1 MKKQKG
7 IKEWARVRFNLDKI
21 TKHLFSRLFFVV
33 IAIVAQVLW
42 ILFTVM
48 VLGKKFPF
56 LIPVMEV
63 ISLLIILWLVSQD
76 INPAYKLAWTILILA
91 VPVAGVVIY
100 FLFGKS
106 RLANDLHARLNQAA
120 DESAEFLKQNQ
131 EVRNQLDNAD
141 IEAGRQ
147 SQYICD
153 HAGFPV
159 YQKTSTQYYHV
170 GEELY
175 KAMKEDLA
183 RAEHFIFLEYF
194 IIDDG
199 EMWQGILDIL
209 EEKARI
215 GVDVRLIY
223 DDVGCVD
230 TLPANFQNQLRKRGI
245 KCEVFNPFIPV
256 VSVVLNNRDHRKI
269 MVIDGHTAFTGGINL
284 ADEYINRKERFGY
297 WKDTGVRLQGEAVW
311 SFTVMFLQMW
321 SVLAKEASHY
331 EKYRPYEWHQ
341 EAFEDDG
348 FVQPYSDTPLDHE
361 TVGEYVYLNIINRAR
376 DYVYIFTPYLI
387 TDHEMVTALCL
398 AAKSGVDVRIVT
410 PGIPDKKLVYQLT
423 RSYYEVLLK
432 AGVRIYEYRPGFLH
446 AKSFVCDDEIATVG
460 TINMDYRSLYLH
472 FECGVWMYRSEA
484 VMQIKED
491 ALAIFQQSTEIT
503 LDFCKNQS
511 LATRGLLSI
520 LRLFAPLL

>member
-1 MKKQKG
+1 MEKQRKRRESG
-7 IKEWARVRFNLDKI
+7 RINFDKI
-21 TKHLFSRLFFVV
+21 AKRIFSRMFFV
-33 IAIVAQVLW
+33 ILAILVQVLW
-42 ILFTVM
+42 VLFVVM
-48 VLGKKFPF
+48 VLGNKFRFVNP
-56 LIPVMEV
+56 LIRI
-63 ISLLIILWLVSQD
+63 ISVLAILRIVSRD
-76 INPAYKLAWTILILA
+76 MNPAYKLAWTILILA
-91 VPVAGVVIY
+91 VPIAGAVIY
-100 FLFGKS
+100 LLFGKS
-106 RLANDLHARLNQAA
+106 RLAHDLHVQLDRAA
-120 DESAEFLKQNQ
+120 VESSEFLTENEQ
-131 EVRNQLDNAD
+131 VRSLLDETD

-147 SQYICD
+147 SQYIRD
-153 HAGFPV
+153 YAGFPV
-159 YQKTSTQYYHV
+159 YQRTSTQYYHV

-175 KAMKEDLA
+175 RAMKEELA
-183 RAEHFIFLEYF
+183 RAEHFIFMEYF
-194 IIDDG
+194 IIDSG

-209 EEKARI
+209 EEKARL

-223 DDVGCVD
+223 DDVGCVN
-230 TLPANFQNQLRKRGI
+230 TLPANFHLQLRRRGI
-245 KCEVFNPFIPV
+245 KCEVFNPFVPV
-256 VSVVLNNRDHRKI
+256 MSMVLNNRDHRKI

-321 SVLAKEASHY
+321 SVLAKEKPQY
-331 EKYRPYEWHQ
+331 ELYRPHAWHQ
-341 EAFEDDG
+341 ETFEDDG

-376 DYVYIFTPYLI
+376 KYVYIFTPYLI

-410 PGIPDKKLVYQLT
+410 PGIPDKKLVFLLT

-484 VMQIKED
+484 VMQMKED
-491 ALAIFQQSTEIT
+491 ALAIFRESTEIT
-503 LDFCKNQS
+503 LEFCKNQS
-511 LATRGLLSI
+511 IPKRFLLSI
-520 LRLFAPLL
+520 LRLFAPLM